1 MIRDWS
7 TFDNWAKKLV
17 GSAKSQHWRLPR
29 GEFEQNYDQILI
41 KNGFAL
47 TTTRG
52 MNAQPGSFFPGLQQI
67 FSKPVDQSI
76 RTPCSN
82 CRKNALI
89 GFRYYK

>member
-52 MNAQPGSFFPGLQQI
+52 MNAQPGSFFPGLLQKIQPNWPTVQCAVLSH
-67 FSKPVDQSI
+67 FQV
-76 RTPCSN
+76 
-82 CRKNALI
+82 
-89 GFRYYK
+89 

>member
-47 TTTRG
+47 TTTNYCAARTILTG
-52 MNAQPGSFFPGLQQI
+52 LLQKIQPNWPTVHCEVLSHFQL
-67 FSKPVDQSI
+67 
-76 RTPCSN
+76 
-82 CRKNALI
+82 
-89 GFRYYK
+89 